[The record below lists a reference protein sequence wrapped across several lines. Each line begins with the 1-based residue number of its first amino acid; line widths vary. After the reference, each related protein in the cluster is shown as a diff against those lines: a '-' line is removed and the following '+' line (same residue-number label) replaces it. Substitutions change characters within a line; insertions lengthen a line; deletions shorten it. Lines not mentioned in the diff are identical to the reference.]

1 MSGKSLQSF
10 ISKVSRGLSLQ
21 NILTIP
27 FVIQV
32 VAATSL
38 VGYLSYRNDQ
48 DAIHDLADQL
58 MGQVSDRVDQQ
69 LDTYLALPHQINQL
83 NLDAIQRGLLDPKDL
98 DAAGRYFFKQSQ
110 VFKHFSYIGYALPD
124 NTSAGAG
131 RWLKGH
137 DVVIT
142 YHPGGSVKDYT
153 YLPDRQG
160 KRTKLV
166 YTTNYD
172 TANDQW
178 YKDAVK
184 AGKPTWA
191 GISLAEA
198 FEEYLYAPAVA
209 PIYDAKGKLRGVLE
223 VDLLL
228 RDISIFLQGIKISPR
243 GKVFIVERDGML
255 VANSD
260 GSPTYRE
267 ITKHKSKRISAFNS
281 SSPVIQS
288 VSKQVQAKFG
298 TLQNIKTLQ
307 HFDLKLDSN
316 LFGEKQFIN
325 VVPWHDQYGIDW
337 LIITTVPE
345 SDFLG
350 EINANS
356 RTTILLCLCALG
368 LATLLGIITARWI
381 SRPVLEMNAAAKAIA
396 AGDLDQTIVTGR
408 KDELGELARSFNFMA
423 HQLKTTFNTL
433 EKTNQELDQRVQ
445 DRTASLTQTEA
456 ELRGLF
462 SAMTDLVIV
471 LDAQGRYLKVPT
483 QNSPLL
489 IATAETLIGKT
500 VEDMLPTDLAQKA
513 HQWIRQVLESQQA
526 LSVEY
531 SLFIEDRETI
541 FAANLSPI
549 STEAVI
555 MAIRDIS
562 DLRLALRART
572 EAEETSRQK
581 NAALTSTLEQL
592 EVAQEE
598 LIQSEKMAALGQL
611 IAGIAHEINT
621 PLGVIQASISNIS
634 GSLEQS
640 LKELPPLLQSL
651 STENLN
657 AFFELLNCAQQ
668 SKELLSSREERQ
680 LKRAFKQSLV
690 AQGLDHADSLADIL
704 SKMGIAVSLE
714 PILPLLQSPDSIQIL
729 NTAYQLYAIEN
740 NSQNIQLAV
749 ERASRI
755 VYALKNYIHQG
766 ISGAKV
772 NALVTEGIDVVL
784 ILYQNQLKRGIKVT
798 KTYETAPQLLCHP
811 EELIQVWSN
820 LIGNAIQAMNYDGK
834 LKIAVAHQEHHVV
847 VQITDSGPGI
857 PPEIQD
863 KIFQPFFTTKP
874 MGEGSGLGLDIVH
887 KIVNK
892 HHGKIEVS
900 SQPGQTTFSV
910 WLPLLCPIPSSA
922 PEAE

>member
-1 MSGKSLQSF
+1 ML
-10 ISKVSRGLSLQ
+10 
-21 NILTIP
+21 
-27 FVIQV
+27 
-32 VAATSL
+32 AATSL
-38 VGYLSYRNDQ
+38 VGYLSYRNDR

-58 MGQVSDRVDQQ
+58 IDQVSDRVDQH

-83 NLDAIQRGLLDPKDL
+83 NLDSIQRGLLNPKDL
-98 DAAGRYFFKQSQ
+98 DAAGHYFFKQSQ

-124 NTSAGAG
+124 NTSVGAG

-153 YLPDRQG
+153 YRPDRQG
-160 KRTKLV
+160 NRTKLV
-166 YTTNYD
+166 YTTNYN
-172 TANDQW
+172 TSNDEW
-178 YKDAVK
+178 FKDVVK
-184 AGKPTWA
+184 AGKPSWA
-191 GISLAEA
+191 SISLAAA

-228 RDISIFLQGIKISPR
+228 RDISTFLEGIEISSR

-255 VANSD
+255 VATSD
-260 GSPTYRE
+260 GSPTYRK
-267 ITKHKSKRISAFNS
+267 ISKHKSERISALNS
-281 SSPVIQS
+281 SSPAIQS
-288 VSKQVQAKFG
+288 VSKQLLAKFG
-298 TLQNIKTLQ
+298 SFQNIQIKQ
-307 HFDLKLDSN
+307 HLDVKFDPN
-316 LFGEKQFIN
+316 LLSENQFIN
-325 VVPWHDQYGIDW
+325 VVPWRDRYGIDW

-350 EINANS
+350 EIEANS
-356 RTTILLCLCALG
+356 RSTILLCLCALG
-368 LATLLGIITARWI
+368 LATLLGSITARWL
-381 SRPVLEMNAAAKAIA
+381 SRPILEINAAAKAIA
-396 AGDLDQTIVTGR
+396 AGDLDQTIDIDR
-408 KDELGELARSFNFMA
+408 KDELGELSRSFNSMA

-433 EKTNQELDQRVQ
+433 EKTNQELDRRVQ

-489 IATAETLIGKT
+489 IAAAETLIGKT
-500 VEDMLPTDLAQKA
+500 VDDMLPADLAQKA

-531 SLFIEDRETI
+531 SLFIDDREAI

-549 STEAVI
+549 SAESVI
-555 MAIRDIS
+555 MAIRDIT
-562 DLRLALRART
+562 DLRLALRARIA
-572 EAEETSRQK
+572 AEEASRQK
-581 NAALTSTLEQL
+581 NAELTSTLEQL

-621 PLGVIQASISNIS
+621 PLGVIQASIGNIS
-634 GSLEQS
+634 GSLKQS
-640 LKELPPLLQSL
+640 LKELPLLLQNL
-651 STENLN
+651 SPEHLD
-657 AFFELLNCAQQ
+657 AFFSLLNRAQQ

-690 AQGLDHADSLADIL
+690 AQGLAHADSLADIL
-704 SKMGIAVSLE
+704 SKMGISVSLE
-714 PILPLLQSPDSIQIL
+714 PILPLLQFPDSIQIL
-729 NTAYQLYAIEN
+729 NAAYQLYAIEN

-755 VYALKNYIHQG
+755 VYALKNYIHHG
-766 ISGAKV
+766 ISGAKT
-772 NALVTEGIDVVL
+772 NASVTEGIDVVL
-784 ILYQNQLKRGIKVT
+784 ILYQNQLKRGVQVT
-798 KTYETAPQLLCHP
+798 KTYETVPQLLCHP

-834 LKIAVAHQEHHVV
+834 LNIAVSQQDRHVV
-847 VQITDSGPGI
+847 VRITDSGPGI

-874 MGEGSGLGLDIVH
+874 MGEGSGLGLDIVY
-887 KIVNK
+887 KIVKK
-892 HHGKIEVS
+892 HHGKIEAIG
-900 SQPGQTTFSV
+900 QPGQTTFSV
-910 WLPLLCPIPSSA
+910 WLPLLRPIPNSVS
-922 PEAE
+922 EAE